1 MQQMMCTN
9 AFLSLINLRVHECVT
24 WQATLI
30 TVSSCVIDGCENGF
44 LLVCDRQ
51 VLHQLAGVVK
61 SSLLI
66 GLGFLGRVVQ
76 EHR

>member
-1 MQQMMCTN
+1 MCTN

-44 LLVCDRQ
+44 LLQRDRE
-51 VLHQLAGVVK
+51 VLHEPVVVVK
-61 SSLLI
+61 PFLLI
-66 GLGFLGRVVQ
+66 GLGFLGKVVQ
-76 EHR
+76 EQR